1 MLAEKLGVDLPK
13 QGFGLPMRWR
23 SEEEKQE
30 VKILWRSAHRS
41 WREFVCLQRDKT
53 VARIFGNNLE
63 SCLACCGILETFQK
77 YSKNIPQIS
86 EKYWGFVRKN
96 AESCVVCFA
105 TRCSK
110 EEYQRLSSGG
120 ATALFYISTSILN
133 KRPFNLKL
141 ACIVHLHYIWIPK
154 LNKRPLKS
162 LKMSTCYDQRRVLVK
177 MERQHSFIFSA
188 IKT

>member
-1 MLAEKLGVDLPK
+1 M
-13 QGFGLPMRWR
+13 
-23 SEEEKQE
+23 
-30 VKILWRSAHRS
+30 
-41 WREFVCLQRDKT
+41 
-53 VARIFGNNLE
+53 ARIFGNNLE
-63 SCLACCGILETFQK
+63 SCLACCGILEIFQK
-77 YSKNIPQIS
+77 YSTNIREILRICQKKMPRVVL
-86 EKYWGFVRKN
+86 FVLRRAVPRRNIKG
-96 AESCVVCFA
+96 
-105 TRCSK
+105 
-110 EEYQRLSSGG
+110 SSGW

-141 ACIVHLHYIWIPK
+141 ACIVHLHYIWISK